1 MLTCPFTANPVKSKL
16 MSSCLLH
23 RSVFPSINSSTSLG
37 AKCKYKAFIRNTQYG
52 TIDYVLE

>member
-37 AKCKYKAFIRNTQYG
+37 AKCVNTKG
-52 TIDYVLE
+52 LLEIHNMVL